1 MEISVL
7 KLEFLR
13 QILAQNMLIWL
24 LPRIAFDKCDHSILL
39 SHVAFFN
46 VTLILLSWLWGLY
59 RIFLGLSGLG
69 THLCTV
75 KCRDDF

>member
-24 LPRIAFDKCDHSILL
+24 LPRIAFYKCDHSIYYLM
-39 SHVAFFN
+39 
-46 VTLILLSWLWGLY
+46 
-59 RIFLGLSGLG
+59 
-69 THLCTV
+69 
-75 KCRDDF
+75 